1 MIDRSPLL
9 SFCVLA
15 RGGVD
20 QARFDLSVRT
30 LAISMSVEE
39 VALPEKAAEHVIWSA
54 HTIGSLRRPI
64 DRCTTDYRTFP
75 EHIPCFK

>member
-1 MIDRSPLL
+1 MIDRSPSL

-30 LAISMSVEE
+30 LVISMSVEE

-54 HTIGSLRRPI
+54 HTI